1 MKHLDIYYW
10 SYKDSKKQDSNDYR
24 CTTQIGIVINNKL
37 IDTYWDWPLDRE
49 FSDGRK
55 WALDVAE
62 EKLNLKF
69 IANLNDLELLT
80 DNPDWYDDVI
90 DLTHRNTSQNLKFI
104 RKGQKRSYTAQTN
117 DIQNR
122 ISELERDIEYK
133 TTQIK
138 SLQIDLKKLIEE
150 NNHV

>member
-10 SYKDSKKQDSNDYR
+10 SYKNIQKQNSNDYW
-24 CTTQIGIVINNKL
+24 CTTQIGVIINDKL
-37 IDTYWDWPLDRE
+37 IDIYWGWPPDRE

-55 WALDVAE
+55 WTLDRAQKE
-62 EKLNLKF
+62 LDLEF

-80 DNPDWYDDVI
+80 DNANWYDDVI

-117 DIQNR
+117 DIQNQ
-122 ISELERDIEYK
+122 ISELEYDIEYK
-133 TTQIK
+133 TIQIK
-138 SLQIDLKKLIEE
+138 SLQNDLQKLIEE
-150 NNHV
+150 NVDV